1 MGENLIGFYEKNVKK
16 EWKIAFWSAFILC
29 LLVHLYKFGNT
40 LINHDSLYNVYS
52 PQNIVASGRW
62 FLRYACGIS
71 SYFDLPWLNGL
82 LSTLYLALA
91 AGFIAA
97 LFDLKNPVV
106 IVLSSAILAAS
117 PCTTETFFFSYT
129 ADGYMMGL
137 MFSAAAAVLICK
149 TEKLRF
155 WVLGGVL
162 ICLATGIYQSCLS
175 FAMLLSA
182 AWLVLE
188 LLSERKSVKQAWAW
202 IGKNV
207 LLYGAALAAYYIIWK
222 LALHF
227 YGLAAVSYQ
236 GIDNVGRVGFSTIIH
251 GAIDSVAN
259 LLLLLIERNFFK
271 YPITPYTLFNLI
283 WMAAFIGILI
293 AALIKS
299 KAVRKASRLLTVLV
313 ILGACVPV
321 LSIWEFTSDT
331 VYYRPM
337 MLHGVC
343 VFYILSLILFDRW
356 AKPGKSTVFG
366 LFMAAVV
373 FNFAIVANISYFYME
388 KSYEKTYYMGS
399 QMMNEIEQLCAEQ
412 EEPISSIAILG
423 DRHEAASLVNTYPA
437 AKAQIVVRYLEQDI
451 LLDSDH
457 AYLVL
462 ENLFGLKLPQATT
475 EQLEALARDPAI
487 QALPAWPNR
496 DCMTIVDNVLV
507 VVMSPLDVQSGNR

>member
-1 MGENLIGFYEKNVKK
+1 MGENLIGYYKKNIKK
-16 EWKIAFWSAFILC
+16 EWKIAFWSAFVLC
-29 LLVHLYKFGNT
+29 LLVHLYKFTNT

-71 SYFDLPWLNGL
+71 SYFDLPWLNSL
-82 LSTLYLALA
+82 LSALYLALT
-91 AGFIAA
+91 AGFVTA

-106 IVLSSAILAAS
+106 IVLSSAILVAS

-188 LLSERKSVKQAWAW
+188 LLNDNKSVKEAWAW

-227 YGLAAVSYQ
+227 YGMAAVSYQ
-236 GIDNVGRVGFSTIIH
+236 GIDNVGRISFSTIVN
-251 GAIDSVAN
+251 GAISSVVN
-259 LLLLLIERNFFK
+259 LFLLLIERNFLR

-283 WMAAFIGILI
+283 WIAAFIGILI

-299 KAVRKASRLLTVLV
+299 KTVKKASRLLTVLV
-313 ILGACVPV
+313 ILVACVPV

-356 AKPGKSTVFG
+356 TKPSKSTVFG

-412 EEPISSIAILG
+412 EQPISSIAILG
-423 DRHEAASLVNTYPA
+423 DRSADTNLTSTYPA
-437 AKAQIVVRYLEQDI
+437 AQAQILIRYLEKDI
-451 LLDSDH
+451 MVNH
-457 AYLVL
+457 EHVYLVL
-462 ENLFGLKLPQATT
+462 RHIFDLDIPKATV
-475 EQLEALARDPAI
+475 QQVEALSQLPAV

-496 DCMTIVDNVLV
+496 DCMTVVDNVLV
-507 VVMSPLDVQSGNR
+507 IVLSPLNVQ